1 MNNLEMNRLQIKRL
15 NKETYYI
22 RAGTDYAYFKRNDN

>member
-1 MNNLEMNRLQIKRL
+1 MNKLEIKRL
-15 NKETYYI
+15 SKELYYI